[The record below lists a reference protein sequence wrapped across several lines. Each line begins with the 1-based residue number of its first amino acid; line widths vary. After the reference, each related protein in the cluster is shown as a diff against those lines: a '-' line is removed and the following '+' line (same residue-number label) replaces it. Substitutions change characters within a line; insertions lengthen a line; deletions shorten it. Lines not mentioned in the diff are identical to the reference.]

1 MTMTPSLNKD
11 IEAWEGEGGAAS
23 SPPGI
28 TVIPMN
34 DLASQV
40 ESAPR
45 VKRQVK
51 PSSSVWRLIPRH
63 QATRRLRAITPS
75 GG

>member
-1 MTMTPSLNKD
+1 MTRNASLNKD
-11 IEAWEGEGGAAS
+11 IEAWEGEGVEAS

-40 ESAPR
+40 ESTPC

-51 PSSSVWRLIPRH
+51 PTSSVWRLIPRH
-63 QATRRLRAITPS
+63 QATRRSRAITPS